1 MSLLDYKSFLNES
14 KLNEAKAPASY
25 KQPFYDA
32 YAKLFPREND
42 PKNTKSGEVIRAK
55 FGLDG
60 MEAEENIKKM
70 FAEAGL
76 SVSSIQSHIPGTVRD
91 GDRKGSDEYYTY
103 EVKSGPDTFF
113 VTNSAK
119 TTKSGGVQEI
129 GRKVV
134 GPANLGLNGVY
145 KDAGSLIRTVEGAIK
160 SVNWMKPS
168 TKDVL
173 INLARSAGNVKPRFN
188 NMKEFFDSKNFS
200 DFAALSSDLESLDP
214 ASLQNVIND
223 FGEILDGIYV
233 LSSVRN
239 IKDGLE
245 FPEESNRPL
254 LDIIC
259 DGYMISSKDVRGGG
273 SPSAAPVI
281 AALNDPE
288 LTLDQGEKDL
298 ASILTPIIGKGV
310 YEQYMSLADSLLSKK
325 SLSSNSAYQ
334 HLLSV
339 MGRSSRPS
347 QSDLEKYLTNLSDDD
362 YIKLVSELEAKSGR
376 QAKKPALDAK
386 KRIGPVFVNITK
398 ECGDTL
404 NKQYQ
409 EAFSSITTKV
419 LSLKQIYL
427 AIKIKDKKMEFT
439 SKSSDIMQAKFETS
453 KSTPENP
460 FNAGLSFKFM
470 KGR

>member
-14 KLNEAKAPASY
+14 KINEATAPVKY

-42 PKNTKSGEVIRAK
+42 PKNTKSGEIIRAK

-60 MEAEENIKKM
+60 KEAEENIKKL
-70 FAEAGL
+70 FAEAGFP
-76 SVSSIQSHIPGTVRD
+76 VSSLQSHMPGSIRD
-91 GDRKGSDEYYTY
+91 GDRKGSNEYYTY
-103 EVKSGPDTFF
+103 EVRSGAETFF

-119 TTKSGGVQEI
+119 TTKSGEVQEI

-134 GPANLGLNGVY
+134 GPANLGLSGVY
-145 KDAGSLIRTVEGAIK
+145 RDAASLIRTVTGAIE
-160 SVNWMKPS
+160 SVSWMKPS
-168 TKDVL
+168 TKEIL
-173 INLARSAGNVKPRFN
+173 RNLAISAGNVRPRFN
-188 NMKEFFDSKNFS
+188 NMKEFFESKNHS
-200 DFAALSSDLESLDP
+200 DYVMLSSDLDGLDP
-214 ASLQNVIND
+214 SSLQNVVND
-223 FGEILDGIYV
+223 FGEVLDGIYI
-233 LSSVRN
+233 LSSVRS

-273 SPSAAPVI
+273 SPSAAPI
-281 AALNDPE
+281 ISALQDSS
-288 LTLDQGEKDL
+288 LTLDEKEKEL
-298 ASILTPIIGKGV
+298 ASILTPLIGKGV

-325 SLSSNSAYQ
+325 SLSSDSAYQ
-334 HLLSV
+334 HLLTA
-339 MGRSSRPS
+339 MGVSSSPS
-347 QSDLEKYLTNLSDDD
+347 QSDLEKYLANLPEDD
-362 YIKLVSELEAKSGR
+362 YVKLVADLEKKSGR
-376 QAKKPALDAK
+376 QAKKPALDSK

-404 NKQYQ
+404 NDRYQ
-409 EAFSSITTKV
+409 DAFSSVTTKV

-427 AIKIKDKKMEFT
+427 AIKVKDKKMEFT
-439 SKSSDIMQAKFETS
+439 SKSSDIMKAKFETS

>member
-14 KLNEAKAPASY
+14 KINEATAPAKY

-42 PKNTKSGEVIRAK
+42 PQNTKTGEVIRAK

-60 MEAEENIKKM
+60 KEAEENIKKL
-70 FAEAGL
+70 FIEAGFP
-76 SVSSIQSHIPGTVRD
+76 VSSIQSHVPGAIRD
-91 GDRKGSDEYYTY
+91 GDRKGSEKYYTY
-103 EVKSGPDTFF
+103 EVKSGSDTFF
-113 VTNSAK
+113 VTNSTK

-129 GRKVV
+129 GIKVV

-145 KDAGSLIRTVEGAIK
+145 KDAASLIHTVTGAIK
-160 SVNWMKPS
+160 SITWMKPS
-168 TKDVL
+168 TKEIL
-173 INLARSAGNVKPRFN
+173 TNLALSAGNVKPRFS
-188 NMKEFFDSKNFS
+188 NMKDFFESKNHS
-200 DFAALSSDLESLDP
+200 DYVTVSSDLESLDP
-214 ASLQNVIND
+214 SSLQNVIND
-223 FGEILDGIYV
+223 FGEVLDGIYI
-233 LSSVRN
+233 LSLVKFV
-239 IKDGLE
+239 KDGLE

-288 LTLDQGEKDL
+288 LTLDQKEKEL
-298 ASILTPIIGKGV
+298 ASILTPLIGKGV
-310 YEQYMSLADSLLSKK
+310 YDQYMSLADSLLSKK
-325 SLSSNSAYQ
+325 LLSSNSAHQ

-339 MGRSSRPS
+339 MGRSSHPS
-347 QSDLEKYLTNLSDDD
+347 QSDLEKYLTNLSEDD
-362 YIKLVSELEAKSGR
+362 YVKLVSELEAKSGR
-376 QAKKPALDAK
+376 QAKTPALDAK

-404 NKQYQ
+404 NNQYQ

-427 AIKIKDKKMEFT
+427 AIKVKNKKMEFT
-439 SKSSDIMQAKFETS
+439 SKSSDIMQAKFDTS
-453 KSTPENP
+453 KSTPKDP
-460 FNAGLSFKFM
+460 FNGGLSFKFM